1 MDSIFGLPVHE
12 YVYCDVCNQT
22 TQESRYVQ
30 YFFNTS
36 AAGMRSARQ
45 LRRSASVGQLLRSTE
60 SQDRKSCDTDK
71 GEVASSGAAALLLPK
86 FFKL

>member
-12 YVYCDVCNQT
+12 YVHCDTCALT

-30 YFFNTS
+30 YFFNAS

-45 LRRSASVGQLLRSTE
+45 LRRAANIGQLLRSTE

-71 GEVASSGAAALLLPK
+71 GKTASRGLGAKQTAN
-86 FFKL
+86 